1 MQIKPIRTQADYLA
15 ALGEVSA
22 LIDLDPE
29 HESPEGERLE
39 VIGTLVQAYE
49 ARHYPIGPPDPV
61 EAIRFRMEQSG
72 LGIKDLVPF
81 IGPVNRVYQVL
92 ARKRPLSLAMIR
104 RIHTGMGIP
113 AEVLIGQA
121 EPQEMAAG

>member
-1 MQIKPIRTQADYLA
+1 MQIKPIRTQADYLV